1 MPDLLSLLSLGS
13 AGMAAQNA
21 GVSIATN
28 NVANANTQG
37 YSRQR
42 VDLESLLGAP
52 LVGGVRSGAPDR
64 LQDNLLA
71 GRIRNAAG
79 SLAGSR
85 AFSQAMLDL
94 EQRVSGGAATIHDQL
109 GTLFGKLGAVAATP
123 TDATARTSAVA
134 SARELASGIRG
145 RALELDAA
153 RGEANI
159 KIREDAASA
168 TTLAK
173 RLADSNAAV
182 ARTND
187 PVIRDERDRI
197 AAQLSELVGG
207 AARIDGDGKM
217 RFVLDGGGVLVDGD
231 QAAQL
236 AVTPGTTSP
245 VSGQPDLQVELVSGS
260 VRRDVTQSL
269 GGGRLGANLAARDGA
284 IATARSE
291 LDQLAFDVTTSF
303 NAVHTANAGL
313 DGVTGRA
320 MFAPLAG
327 VAGAASA
334 IAIDATLDAD
344 PSVLATAAPGAG
356 PGDNRGALA
365 LFGLASQPVATGGK
379 TLTGSALDLVSRIGS
394 QAAEATASVTRD
406 ELVGEHLAGLRDS
419 LAGVDIQE
427 ELTNLA
433 RFEHASSAMTRFVST
448 IDNLLGDL
456 IDRL

>member
-13 AGMAAQNA
+13 AGIAAQNA

-94 EQRVSGGAATIHDQL
+94 EQRVSGGGATIHDQL

-123 TDATARTSAVA
+123 TDATARTAAVA
-134 SARELASGIRG
+134 SARELATGIRG

-153 RGEANI
+153 RTEANLR
-159 KIREDAASA
+159 IREDAATA

-207 AARIDGDGKM
+207 AARVDADGKM

-236 AVTPGTTSP
+236 AVIPGTTS
-245 VSGQPDLQVELVSGS
+245 PDLQVELVSGS

-269 GGGRLGANLAARDGA
+269 ASFRINGGRLGANLTARDGA
-284 IATARSE
+284 IATARNE
-291 LDQLAFDVTTSF
+291 LDQLAYDITTRF

-313 DGVTGRA
+313 DGVSGRA
-320 MFAPLAG
+320 MFAPLGG

-334 IAIDATLDAD
+334 IAIDPGLDAD
-344 PSVLATAAPGAG
+344 PSVLATAAAGAG

-365 LFGLASQPVATGGK
+365 LYGLATQPVATGGK
-379 TLTGSALDLVSRIGS
+379 TLTGAALDLVSRIGS
-394 QAAEATASVTRD
+394 QAAEASASVTRD

>member
-1 MPDLLSLLSLGS
+1 MSNLLSLLSLGS
-13 AGMAAQNA
+13 AGMTAQNT

-28 NVANANTQG
+28 NVANANTEG

-52 LVGGVRSGAPDR
+52 LVGGVRSGSPDR
-64 LQDNLLA
+64 LQDNLLS

-85 AFSQAMLDL
+85 AFSQAVLDL
-94 EQRVSGGAATIHDQL
+94 EQRISGGGASIHDQL
-109 GTLFGKLGAVAATP
+109 GTLFGKLNAVSASP
-123 TDATARTSAVA
+123 TDSTARTAAVA
-134 SARELASGIRG
+134 SARDLATGIRN
-145 RALELDAA
+145 RSTDLEAA
-153 RGEANI
+153 RGEANLR
-159 KIREDAASA
+159 IREDAGTA
-168 TTLAK
+168 TALAK
-173 RLADSNAAV
+173 RLADTNATV

-187 PVIRDERDRI
+187 PVARDERDRI

-207 AARIDGDGKM
+207 SARIDGDGKM
-217 RFVLDGGGVLVDGD
+217 RFVLDGGAVLVDGD

-236 AVTPGTTSP
+236 ATTPGTTS
-245 VSGQPDLQVELVSGS
+245 PDLQVELVSGS
-260 VRRDVTQSL
+260 VRRDVTQAI
-269 GGGRLGANLAARDGA
+269 GGGRLGANLSARDGA
-284 IATARSE
+284 IATARTE
-291 LDQLAFDVTTSF
+291 LDQLAFDITNSF
-303 NAVHTANAGL
+303 NTVHTANAGL
-313 DGVTGRA
+313 DGITGRT

-327 VAGAASA
+327 VAGAASTISIEA
-334 IAIDATLDAD
+334 ALDAD
-344 PSVLATAAPGAG
+344 PKLLATASPGAG

-365 LFGLASQPVATGGK
+365 LFALASAPTATGGK
-379 TLTGSALDLVSRIGS
+379 TLTGSALDLVTKIGS
-394 QAAEATASVTRD
+394 QAAEAAAGVTRD
-406 ELVGEHLAGLRDS
+406 ELIGEHLAGLRDS